1 MGIDLWAQALT
12 FLGAL
17 GLGAGLGL
25 VYDLFRLLRRRVRLP
40 LLGPALDLLFWV
52 LVTAGLF
59 LYAISAGGGEL
70 RIYMAVALFLGAV
83 AYFLLLSR
91 PVRFLT
97 ERAADGAAVLWRLAV
112 SPLVFFGR
120 RSKKIEKAAKNYFHY
135 RREWYKMKTIPGE
148 MEDLLRRTA
157 GKGEGERYGQD
168 QKKQGCSQSW
178 WCWRCSFTWRPP
190 S

>member
-148 MEDLLRRTA
+148 MEA
-157 GKGEGERYGQD
+157 PA
-168 QKKQGCSQSW
+168 
-178 WCWRCSFTWRPP
+178 RCPVLQCF
-190 S
+190 